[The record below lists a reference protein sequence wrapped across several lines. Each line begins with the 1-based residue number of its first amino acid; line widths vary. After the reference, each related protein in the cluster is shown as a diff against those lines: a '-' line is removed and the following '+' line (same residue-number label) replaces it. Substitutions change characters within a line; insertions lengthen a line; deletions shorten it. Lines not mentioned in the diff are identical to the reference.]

1 MIEKTSEKD
10 PFTVPKKVI
19 NVNHSKQVSK
29 DIDHAKVNI
38 EVVKATPKSKKITKV
53 NNYVEETP
61 KENMAAE
68 PVRTNPINT
77 MIKNSYLRTQEKD
90 SPQKMADRTKSPNIK
105 HSKRANISSPKPER
119 DQDYS
124 PLDDM

>member
-1 MIEKTSEKD
+1 M
-10 PFTVPKKVI
+10 
-19 NVNHSKQVSK
+19 
-29 DIDHAKVNI
+29 
-38 EVVKATPKSKKITKV
+38 VKATPKSRKTAKV

-61 KENMAAE
+61 KENLVAE

-77 MIKNSYLRTQEKD
+77 MIKNSYLRTQEKE
-90 SPQKMADRTKSPNIK
+90 SPQKMMDRTKSPLPNK
-105 HSKRANISSPKPER
+105 LSKRANIPSPKPDR